1 MSISILRLLVDF
13 GLLVLIWVIQL
24 IVYPSFLYYKKEN
37 LITWHRKY
45 TSLVGYIV
53 APLMVLQ
60 LGLSIYQI
68 SNAVTPYN
76 IISVMMISTIWII
89 TFLQFVPI
97 HNNIS
102 NGSTSEK
109 MLLSLVKKNWMRTF
123 LWSLLFVLNVIVFAK
138 AQFL

>member
-13 GLLVLIWVIQL
+13 GLLVLIWVVQL
-24 IVYPSFLYYKKEN
+24 IVYPSFLFYNKEN

-45 TSLVGYIV
+45 TPLVGYIV

-60 LGLSIYQI
+60 LSLSIYQI
-68 SNAVTPYN
+68 SNAVTLNN

-109 MLLSLVKKNWMRTF
+109 MLLSLVKKNWLRTF
-123 LWSLLFVLNVIVFAK
+123 LWSLLFVLNVITFDK
-138 AQFL
+138 A

>member
-13 GLLVLIWVIQL
+13 GLLVLIWVVQL
-24 IVYPSFLYYKKEN
+24 IVYPSFLFYNKEN

-45 TSLVGYIV
+45 TPLVGYIV

-60 LGLSIYQI
+60 LSLSIYQI
-68 SNAVTPYN
+68 SNAVTLNN

-97 HNNIS
+97 NNNIS

-109 MLLSLVKKNWMRTF
+109 MLLSLVKKNWLRTF
-123 LWSLLFVLNVIVFAK
+123 LWSLLFVLNVITFDK
-138 AQFL
+138 A

>member
-13 GLLVLIWVIQL
+13 GLLVLIWVVQL
-24 IVYPSFLYYKKEN
+24 IVYPSFLFYNKEN

-45 TSLVGYIV
+45 TPLVGYIV

-60 LGLSIYQI
+60 LSLSIYQI
-68 SNAVTPYN
+68 SNAVTLYN

-109 MLLSLVKKNWMRTF
+109 MLLSLVKKNWLRTF
-123 LWSLLFVLNVIVFAK
+123 LWTLLFVLNVVNFAK
-138 AQFL
+138 A